1 MIYNS
6 DTLEALSELIK
17 ELKNDLDIKIEL
29 EFDDTFK
36 CRIIKNKECIKEF
49 NYPKFLLARLTLE
62 LQQYSQELEEKRK
75 EEDFMFKAAE
85 CIGEFAKVFRFMR
98 ELEDRFQIKFN
109 IQKDAGIAKIRI
121 EAIQLT
127 TGEMI
132 DAFEYHIVE
141 PDRIQSDMEDLE
153 KKLIETDR
161 VTKAKEIVKSLD
173 DYAQIRGWNCY
184 FSDLEACK
192 STAILKAV
200 LLSRKEKYP
209 RFVSFWLDDSI
220 DEIEEQIKRIKLSY

>member
-1 MIYNS
+1 M
-6 DTLEALSELIK
+6 TVFTFML
-17 ELKNDLDIKIEL
+17 DLQ
-29 EFDDTFK
+29 
-36 CRIIKNKECIKEF
+36 
-49 NYPKFLLARLTLE
+49 KFTR
-62 LQQYSQELEEKRK
+62 ELEEEKQK
-75 EEDFMFKAAE
+75 EMINKVIGCISEFKE
-85 CIGEFAKVFRFMR
+85 VFRLMQ
-98 ELEDRFQIKFN
+98 EMKKRFPIRFN
-109 IQKDAGIAKIRI
+109 IEKDMGIAKLRI
-121 EAIQLT
+121 EVFWIA

-132 DAFEYHIVE
+132 AIFEYHIVE
-141 PDRIQSDMEDLE
+141 SERIKSDMEDLE
-153 KKLIETDR
+153 KKLIEDDR

-173 DYAQIRGWNCY
+173 NYAQIRGWNCY

>member
-1 MIYNS
+1 MTCNS
-6 DTLEALSELIK
+6 ATLEAFCDLVK
-17 ELKNDLDIKIEL
+17 ELEDDFNIKIEL
-29 EFDDTFK
+29 EFDDAFK
-36 CRIIKNKECIKEF
+36 CRIIKNTKCIKEF
-49 NYPKFLLARLTLE
+49 DYPKVSLVRLVLD
-62 LQQYSQELEEKRK
+62 LQQYSQELEEKQK
-75 EEDFMFKAAE
+75 EELFISKVMG
-85 CIGEFAKVFRFMR
+85 CIGKFEGVFRFMR
-98 ELEDRFQIKFN
+98 ELEKRFSIRLN
-109 IQKDAGIAKIRI
+109 VEKDMDITKVRI
-121 EAIQLT
+121 EAIRIA

>member
-1 MIYNS
+1 
-6 DTLEALSELIK
+6 
-17 ELKNDLDIKIEL
+17 
-29 EFDDTFK
+29 
-36 CRIIKNKECIKEF
+36 
-49 NYPKFLLARLTLE
+49 
-62 LQQYSQELEEKRK
+62 
-75 EEDFMFKAAE
+75 MFKAAE